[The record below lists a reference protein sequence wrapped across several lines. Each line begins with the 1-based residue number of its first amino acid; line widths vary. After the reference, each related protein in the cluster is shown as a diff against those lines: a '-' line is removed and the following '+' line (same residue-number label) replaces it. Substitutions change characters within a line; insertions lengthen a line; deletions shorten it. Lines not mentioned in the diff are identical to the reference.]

1 MPNDDTELPNLE
13 GLGGPNPN
21 DHQAPGRE
29 EDPTIQEIQDE
40 AQGILWAA
48 GEMPPDR
55 DVAYSLHQ
63 LDAAAGE
70 LCDHLDNIGRAT
82 SRIADVL
89 ERAMSRID
97 REFPADSRPGKS

>member
-1 MPNDDTELPNLE
+1 
-13 GLGGPNPN
+13 
-21 DHQAPGRE
+21 
-29 EDPTIQEIQDE
+29 
-40 AQGILWAA
+40 
-48 GEMPPDR
+48 
-55 DVAYSLHQ
+55 VAYSLHQ